1 MKSKI
6 VMAPLFVRFIV
17 SGASGA
23 MGRGNKLQSKGDQI
37 RAIVRL
43 VKNETIYILVG
54 QQGSAFCEINGVSGG
69 IEVSHSIYYG
79 HERSHSRR
87 SATASAHFV

>member
-1 MKSKI
+1 
-6 VMAPLFVRFIV
+6 
-17 SGASGA
+17 

-69 IEVSHSIYYG
+69 VEVSHNIDRGESLLGMNDHIVD
-79 HERSHSRR
+79 RR
-87 SATASAHFV
+87 SATASAHFVLSVMGLR

>member
-1 MKSKI
+1 
-6 VMAPLFVRFIV
+6 
-17 SGASGA
+17 

-69 IEVSHSIYYG
+69 WS
-79 HERSHSRR
+79 
-87 SATASAHFV
+87 

>member
-1 MKSKI
+1 MKRTNRQLLI
-6 VMAPLFVRFIV
+6 GRFIV

-23 MGRGNKLQSKGDQI
+23 MGRGNKLQSKADQI

-54 QQGSAFCEINGVSGG
+54 QQGSAFCEINGVSEEHKYQK
-69 IEVSHSIYYG
+69 IEIYC
-79 HERSHSRR
+79 RSSVFSRG
-87 SATASAHFV
+87 

>member
-1 MKSKI
+1 MT
-6 VMAPLFVRFIV
+6 FDRFIV

-23 MGRGNKLQSKGDQI
+23 MGRGNKLQSKADQI

-54 QQGSAFCEINGVSGG
+54 QQGSAFCEINGVSEEEHKYQK
-69 IEVSHSIYYG
+69 IEIYC
-79 HERSHSRR
+79 RPSVFSRG
-87 SATASAHFV
+87 